1 MGVVEWPMTS
11 SPHLSPATV
20 AVVAG
25 RPPRTPGAAVNP
37 GIELSSTFVH
47 PGDID
52 PGLPLYGRYGNA
64 TWTAFEEVVGEL
76 EGAPGG
82 AVSFGSGMAAG
93 AALFAL
99 VPRGGRVVLGATSYN
114 TMLALAREKA
124 TAGDLDLVEVDVTDL
139 DAVRAALP
147 GAAWLHL
154 ESPTN
159 PLIEVADLPA
169 VCAAAREAGVRV
181 SVDNTFATPLLQ
193 NPLAV
198 GADVVMHSA
207 TKYLAGHSDLVLGV
221 LVARDAGLLGAIR
234 QHRSVHGAIPG
245 PFEAW
250 LALRGL
256 RTLPVRF
263 ERAQATAG
271 ELARRLAAHPA
282 VGRVRYPGL
291 PDDPGH
297 AVATRT
303 MRGFGAML
311 AIELASR
318 EAADALTR
326 GVRLWTP
333 ATSLGGVESLLER
346 RRRIPSEPGTVPE
359 SLVRVSV
366 GLEDVEDLWADLAG
380 ALDALG

>member
-250 LALRGL
+250 LAPRELTGGGL
-256 RTLPVRF
+256 
-263 ERAQATAG
+263 G
-271 ELARRLAAHPA
+271 AHPA